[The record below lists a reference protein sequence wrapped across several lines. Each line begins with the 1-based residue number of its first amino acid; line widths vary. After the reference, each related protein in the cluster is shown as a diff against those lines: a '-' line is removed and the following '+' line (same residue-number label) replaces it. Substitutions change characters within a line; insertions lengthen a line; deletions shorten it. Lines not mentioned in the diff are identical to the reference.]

1 MANKDELKA
10 SKKAER
16 SAKRAKRK
24 ETRGQLWQ
32 AFKMQKARDKKLIPY
47 MLLGLLGPVL
57 VLLLIGLLIGGMWAW
72 FLPLLGL
79 SIGFALAMWIFTKR
93 LEASFYSEAEGQMG
107 AAGWALENM
116 RSGVGTVWHVKTA
129 AQANQQLD
137 AVHRVIG
144 NPGVVLVGEGDEN
157 RVKAM
162 MAREKKTLA
171 RFLGDTP
178 IYEIMAGSGE
188 GQVPVKKLQ
197 REMLWFPRNYNK
209 DAANKLASRVESM
222 EKIRD
227 ARSALPKGPLP
238 KGARQQS
245 MNRRARRMQQRQEKR
260 G

>member
-10 SKKAER
+10 AKKAQR

-32 AFKMQKARDKKLIPY
+32 AFKLQKSRDKKLIPY
-47 MLLGLLGPVL
+47 MALGLLGPVL
-57 VLLLIGLLIGGMWAW
+57 LLFLIGLLIGGMWVW

-79 SIGFALAMWIFTKR
+79 SIGFAVAMWIFTKR

-116 RSGVGTVWHVKTA
+116 RSGVGMTWHTTTA
-129 AQANQQLD
+129 VQANQQLD

-144 NPGVVLVGEGDEN
+144 NPGVVLVGEGDPG
-157 RVKAM
+157 RIRAM
-162 MAREKKTLA
+162 MAREKKSLA

-178 IYEIMAGSGE
+178 IYEVMAGSGE

-197 REMLWFPRNYNK
+197 RELMGFPRNYNK
-209 DAANKLASRVESM
+209 DEANKLASRVESM

-227 ARSALPKGPLP
+227 ARAAIPKGPMP